1 MGADNQQLGHE
12 VPFFIVSECPTPQ
25 LCAGSDRRRQGPKTL
40 TVAADGADRPL
51 HPVQDW
57 PVMGILATVVNVF
70 VDEAG
75 EHGNPL
81 GIVWASTATRGHE
94 QDIAAALGFSET
106 VFIDEVDGRTVR
118 ARIFTPKQEL
128 RFAGHPTVGL
138 AAWLRAAG
146 DDIRHVVVPA
156 GSARVRADGDLTWI
170 SADVDWAPEFEL
182 ERLDSPG
189 EVDAVDPD
197 AYTEGMHYV
206 WAWLD
211 EEAGRVRTRM
221 FAPGL
226 GIRTDEATG
235 SAAIRLTAA
244 LGRDL
249 QIEQGAGPR
258 LVTHRRNLGRE
269 VEIGGRT
276 TPGRDVELA

>member
-1 MGADNQQLGHE
+1 M
-12 VPFFIVSECPTPQ
+12 
-25 LCAGSDRRRQGPKTL
+25 
-40 TVAADGADRPL
+40 
-51 HPVQDW
+51 QDW
-57 PVMGILATVVNVF
+57 RPMGILATVVNVF

-75 EHGNPL
+75 DHGNPL
-81 GIVWASTATRGHE
+81 GIVWASTATRGRE
-94 QDIAAALGFSET
+94 QDIAADLGFSET
-106 VFIDEVDGRTVR
+106 VFIDAVDWRTVR

-146 DDIRHVVVPA
+146 DDIRHIAVPA
-156 GSARVRADGDLTWI
+156 GTARVRADGEFTWV
-170 SADVDWAPEFEL
+170 SAEVDWAPEFEL
-182 ERLDSPG
+182 EQLESPE

-197 AYTEGMHYV
+197 AYTQGMHYV

-211 EEAGRVRTRM
+211 EEAGKVRSRM

-235 SAAIRLTAA
+235 SAAIRLTAS

-249 QIEQGAGPR
+249 QIEQGAGSR

>member
-94 QDIAAALGFSET
+94 QDIAADLGFSET

-156 GSARVRADGDLTWI
+156 GSDINEQVGVGSRGRMNASPLGGVCTGERWMPFEFSPRV
-170 SADVDWAPEFEL
+170 APKL
-182 ERLDSPG
+182 HVHS
-189 EVDAVDPD
+189 
-197 AYTEGMHYV
+197 
-206 WAWLD
+206 
-211 EEAGRVRTRM
+211 
-221 FAPGL
+221 
-226 GIRTDEATG
+226 
-235 SAAIRLTAA
+235 
-244 LGRDL
+244 
-249 QIEQGAGPR
+249 
-258 LVTHRRNLGRE
+258 
-269 VEIGGRT
+269 
-276 TPGRDVELA
+276 

>member
-1 MGADNQQLGHE
+1 
-12 VPFFIVSECPTPQ
+12 
-25 LCAGSDRRRQGPKTL
+25 
-40 TVAADGADRPL
+40 
-51 HPVQDW
+51 
-57 PVMGILATVVNVF
+57 
-70 VDEAG
+70 
-75 EHGNPL
+75 
-81 GIVWASTATRGHE
+81 
-94 QDIAAALGFSET
+94 
-106 VFIDEVDGRTVR
+106 
-118 ARIFTPKQEL
+118 
-128 RFAGHPTVGL
+128 
-138 AAWLRAAG
+138 
-146 DDIRHVVVPA
+146 
-156 GSARVRADGDLTWI
+156 
-170 SADVDWAPEFEL
+170 
-182 ERLDSPG
+182 
-189 EVDAVDPD
+189 
-197 AYTEGMHYV
+197 MHYV

-249 QIEQGAGPR
+249 QIEQGAGSR

>member
-1 MGADNQQLGHE
+1 MRNMEPTPAPTVPSTLHEFARRHPYHLREWAPRDIINPQVPTLGIEQALIPEQLG
-12 VPFFIVSECPTPQ
+12 S
-25 LCAGSDRRRQGPKTL
+25 
-40 TVAADGADRPL
+40 
-51 HPVQDW
+51 
-57 PVMGILATVVNVF
+57 
-70 VDEAG
+70 
-75 EHGNPL
+75 
-81 GIVWASTATRGHE
+81 
-94 QDIAAALGFSET
+94 
-106 VFIDEVDGRTVR
+106 
-118 ARIFTPKQEL
+118 
-128 RFAGHPTVGL
+128 
-138 AAWLRAAG
+138 
-146 DDIRHVVVPA
+146 PA
-156 GSARVRADGDLTWI
+156 
-170 SADVDWAPEFEL
+170 
-182 ERLDSPG
+182 

-249 QIEQGAGPR
+249 QIEQGAGSR